1 MPKPTPI
8 DVSQIIEQQKLGKF
22 LLGLVTVSWLIT
34 FFDGLDANLISF
46 AAPYFRSDYHL
57 STTQTGQIF
66 GMHQFGTL
74 IGGFIL
80 AYVADRVGRRPTII
94 LATAGFG
101 VLTLCFYFTYSYWS
115 LLTLRL
121 IDGIPLGG
129 MLPLAWALNIEYA
142 PKRYRATIVTVIMI
156 GYSLGTAL
164 GGPVANRLIPIF
176 GWKSVFIAGGIAA
189 LISTLILF
197 LVLPESIRF
206 LASKGRGADRIVAIL
221 HRMAPDRT
229 IPAGA
234 TFTVAD
240 EAGHSKDFKPSLLF
254 LGELRFIT
262 PLVWLAYI
270 ASSFAVFF
278 IVNWTPLVFEALKYT
293 RAEAANVAAL
303 NSVAGA
309 LGGVLLMR
317 FTDRKGAI
325 AITVMPVTCAILLLF
340 AGLTY
345 IGHTP
350 FIFLNLLI
358 SGFLIGGHFGMHSIC
373 GLFYPS
379 SYRANGAGWATSI
392 AKIGSISGP
401 IVGGWV
407 LGTSLPVR
415 NIFAVLAVCPAVF
428 AVCIYLVGRRHSRM
442 LGREALVAVAAAAES

>member
-1 MPKPTPI
+1 LATPNPV
-8 DVSQIIEQQKLGKF
+8 DVSQIIERQKLGKF

-66 GMHQFGTL
+66 GMHQLGTL

-101 VLTLCFYFTYSYWS
+101 IFTICFYLASSYWS

-164 GGPVANRLIPIF
+164 GGPVTNRLIPRF
-176 GWKSVFIAGGIAA
+176 GWRSVFIAGGIAA
-189 LISTLILF
+189 LVSTLILF

-206 LASKGRGADRIVAIL
+206 LASKGRGADRIAGIL
-221 HRMAPDRT
+221 RRMAPDLT
-229 IPAGA
+229 VPAGS

-254 LGELRFIT
+254 LGELRRIT
-262 PLVWLAYI
+262 PLIWIAYI

-293 RAEAANVAAL
+293 RSDAANVAAL

-325 AITVMPVTCAILLLF
+325 AITVMPVTCSVLLLF
-340 AGLTY
+340 FHSAQSPDQR
-345 IGHTP
+345 IPDRRP
-350 FIFLNLLI
+350 FRDEQYL
-358 SGFLIGGHFGMHSIC
+358 
-373 GLFYPS
+373 
-379 SYRANGAGWATSI
+379 R
-392 AKIGSISGP
+392 
-401 IVGGWV
+401 
-407 LGTSLPVR
+407 
-415 NIFAVLAVCPAVF
+415 AVLPEF
-428 AVCIYLVGRRHSRM
+428 LPGQRSG
-442 LGREALVAVAAAAES
+442 LGDLHC